1 MRSNSET
8 EEVRAKHDS
17 SHPYHDD
24 MVEKAIEVDLGDTSN
39 SLHRKVDYWGSY
51 RKVLEKS
58 LLNYLLR
65 EKVLEK
71 SLLDYLSRE
80 KVLKKLKVNC
90 FSLKKSLKTLMLNY
104 FPEE

>member
-1 MRSNSET
+1 
-8 EEVRAKHDS
+8 
-17 SHPYHDD
+17 
-24 MVEKAIEVDLGDTSN
+24 MVGWEGGLVVGVGMGGTSCKDN
-39 SLHRKVDYWGSY
+39 RMVDYWGSY

-90 FSLKKSLKTLMLNY
+90 FSLKKSLKTLMFNY
-104 FPEE
+104 FPEK

>member
-1 MRSNSET
+1 MRLDIVATCST
-8 EEVRAKHDS
+8 PH
-17 SHPYHDD
+17 HTL
-24 MVEKAIEVDLGDTSN
+24 DLGGTSN

-71 SLLDYLSRE
+71 SLLDYLLRE

-90 FSLKKSLKTLMLNY
+90 FSLKKSLKTLMFNY
-104 FPEE
+104 FPEK

>member
-1 MRSNSET
+1 MVYIIT
-8 EEVRAKHDS
+8 VRP
-17 SHPYHDD
+17 HPTL
-24 MVEKAIEVDLGDTSN
+24 DLGDASN

-90 FSLKKSLKTLMLNY
+90 FSLKKSLKTLMFNY
-104 FPEE
+104 FPEKQSLDDY